1 MNVYNLWSYLTSISL
16 GQLFIFEE
24 EAGVTCDPQVTY
36 MTYSWEVAGYQYPCI
51 AL

>member
-1 MNVYNLWSYLTSISL
+1 MNVYNLWSYLTSICL

-24 EAGVTCDPQVTY
+24 EAGVACDPQV
-36 MTYSWEVAGYQYPCI
+36 TYSWEVAGYQYPCI